1 MNKKDIQKKA
11 FQNFISGYHCAESIA
26 RAIIESYSDA
36 FDPESIKAASA
47 FQGGIGR
54 CKQDACGALT
64 GGVVALGVLKGRTE
78 PGQDISEAVGM
89 ANRFREKF
97 IERFGSTNCAVLLK
111 TVVEPNPEYTCKHL
125 TRDAAGLLA
134 DVIDGELKS
143 DP

>member
-1 MNKKDIQKKA
+1 MTKNDIREKA

-26 RAIIESYSDA
+26 RAIIESQSDA
-36 FDPESIKAASA
+36 FDPETIKAASA

-78 PGQDISEAVGM
+78 PGQDISEAVVM
-89 ANRFREKF
+89 ANRFRIKF

-111 TVVEPNPEYTCKHL
+111 TVVDPNPEYTCKHL

-134 DVIDGELKS
+134 EVIIEGSKDSL
-143 DP
+143 